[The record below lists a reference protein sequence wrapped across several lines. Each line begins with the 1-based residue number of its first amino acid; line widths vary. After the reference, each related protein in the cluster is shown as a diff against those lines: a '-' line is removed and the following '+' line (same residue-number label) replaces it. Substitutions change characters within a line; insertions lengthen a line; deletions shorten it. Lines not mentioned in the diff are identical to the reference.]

1 MRRALGLTMNRRIWQ
16 LTGSAMVAAC
26 GALVA
31 AGAGGD
37 GPTRFAIVPE
47 ASRVTI
53 EVGKTGLLSFAGHA
67 HEIVA
72 PGVRGTVF
80 VDEADPSRSSVSIEF
95 DAASLRVNAVGEPA
109 GDAPQVQET
118 MLGPRVLDAAR
129 FPIVSFRSSRVVV
142 VTRAA
147 DGSDIRVEGAMT
159 LHGVTRTLTLPLHVT
174 LGGDGTMTAT
184 GRFFIRQSDY
194 GIKPVTAGG
203 GAVRVKDELE
213 VRFVLTARR

>member
-1 MRRALGLTMNRRIWQ
+1 MNRRTWQ
-16 LTGSAMVAAC
+16 LFGIVMVMAC

-31 AGAGGD
+31 APAPMD
-37 GPTRFAIVPE
+37 GTAQLTLVAE

-53 EVGKTGLLSFAGHA
+53 EVGKTGALSFAGHT
-67 HEIVA
+67 HEILA
-72 PGVRGTVF
+72 PAVSGTVI
-80 VDEADPSRSSVSIEF
+80 VDEADPSRSSVSLEF
-95 DAASLRVNAVGEPA
+95 RTASLRVNPAGEPP
-109 GDAPQVQET
+109 GDVPKVQEA
-118 MLGPRVLDAAR
+118 MLGPSVLDAAR
-129 FPIVSFRSSRVVV
+129 FPSVSFRSSRVVV

-174 LGGDGTMTAT
+174 LARDGTMTAR
-184 GRFFIRQSDY
+184 GSLSIRQTDY

-213 VRFVLTARR
+213 VRFVLIARR